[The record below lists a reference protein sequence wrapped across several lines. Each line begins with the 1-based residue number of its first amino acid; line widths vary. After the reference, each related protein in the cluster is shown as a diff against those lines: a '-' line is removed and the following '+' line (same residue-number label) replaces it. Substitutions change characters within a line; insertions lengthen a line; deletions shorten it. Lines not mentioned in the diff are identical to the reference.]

1 MKKFHISIFFF
12 IITAAAYAS
21 PGILRERMYIATD
34 KECYLSGENVWLSA
48 FCFDLNT
55 GAASNGSAVAYIEL
69 QNLSRSLVQ
78 AKIKLS
84 LGRGSGHLALPLT
97 LPTGIYRL
105 TAYTRYMLSE
115 DKEIFYA
122 RYITVYNPQTSLRS
136 DNVIVA
142 GEGTTDM
149 TAPVRT
155 LLSGKNSRLI
165 TLSTDRESYA
175 PGPILKCSLKI
186 IREKQF
192 QPPYRFLPLTRS
204 IIIVILLSRNISFHS
219 VRRTERSNGRIC
231 GLRRRSDLRSY
242 S

>member
-105 TAYTRYMLSE
+105 TAYTRYMLPE
-115 DKEIFYA
+115 HPMPFLRDK
-122 RYITVYNPQTSLRS
+122 Q
-136 DNVIVA
+136 
-142 GEGTTDM
+142 
-149 TAPVRT
+149 
-155 LLSGKNSRLI
+155 
-165 TLSTDRESYA
+165 
-175 PGPILKCSLKI
+175 
-186 IREKQF
+186 
-192 QPPYRFLPLTRS
+192 
-204 IIIVILLSRNISFHS
+204 
-219 VRRTERSNGRIC
+219 
-231 GLRRRSDLRSY
+231 
-242 S
+242 